1 MADTAWNLFHKLSRE
16 EAQLYLN
23 NRAEKGFNVIQ
34 AVILGEHDGLNA
46 VNAYNRVPLKNNNP
60 ETPDLEGNYSYWEH
74 IDYIIDIA
82 EKLNLYMA
90 ILPTWGDKFN
100 LKWGIGPVIFNAENA
115 YTYGKWLGDR
125 YKNNKNIIWVLGGDR
140 PLEND
145 THFEII
151 RSMAKGIKDG
161 DKGKHLLTFHPFGE
175 HCSSD
180 FVSGE
185 DWLDLNMY
193 QSGHGK
199 LNFPNYEKIFQE
211 YNSKPVKPVVDA
223 EPRYEDHPIG
233 FNPQNGYY
241 DDFDVR
247 QAAYWAVF
255 SGAFVHTYG
264 HHSIWSM
271 CTSAED
277 YFIMEWKEALDRPG
291 AGQMM
296 HLKKLIELKNIVEMI
311 PDQSIIAKN
320 YQGANHMRAL
330 RGSDY
335 AFVYSPCG
343 LECEINLGIISGDE
357 IEANWYNPRTGEMHR
372 TGSFKNIGKKVFKA
386 PTSGRGCDW
395 VLVLESIK

>member
-1 MADTAWNLFHKLSRE
+1 M
-16 EAQLYLN
+16 
-23 NRAEKGFNVIQ
+23 
-34 AVILGEHDGLNA
+34 
-46 VNAYNRVPLKNNNP
+46 
-60 ETPDLEGNYSYWEH
+60 
-74 IDYIIDIA
+74 
-82 EKLNLYMA
+82 
-90 ILPTWGDKFN
+90 
-100 LKWGIGPVIFNAENA
+100 
-115 YTYGKWLGDR
+115 
-125 YKNNKNIIWVLGGDR
+125 
-140 PLEND
+140 
-145 THFEII
+145 
-151 RSMAKGIKDG
+151 
-161 DKGKHLLTFHPFGE
+161 
-175 HCSSD
+175 
-180 FVSGE
+180 
-185 DWLDLNMY
+185 
-193 QSGHGK
+193 
-199 LNFPNYEKIFQE
+199 
-211 YNSKPVKPVVDA
+211 DA

>member
-199 LNFPNYEKIFQE
+199 L
-211 YNSKPVKPVVDA
+211 S
-223 EPRYEDHPIG
+223 
-233 FNPQNGYY
+233 
-241 DDFDVR
+241 
-247 QAAYWAVF
+247 
-255 SGAFVHTYG
+255 
-264 HHSIWSM
+264 
-271 CTSAED
+271 
-277 YFIMEWKEALDRPG
+277 
-291 AGQMM
+291 
-296 HLKKLIELKNIVEMI
+296 KNIT
-311 PDQSIIAKN
+311 
-320 YQGANHMRAL
+320 ANL
-330 RGSDY
+330 
-335 AFVYSPCG
+335 
-343 LECEINLGIISGDE
+343 LNL
-357 IEANWYNPRTGEMHR
+357 
-372 TGSFKNIGKKVFKA
+372 
-386 PTSGRGCDW
+386 
-395 VLVLESIK
+395 